1 MAVNF
6 KNKESVLEV
15 KPWEKVGEPNT
26 IIQIHDKRIVMR
38 KFKNP
43 RTNKV
48 EEFYQFGTTPYACII
63 LPLNTDNE
71 VLAVKQFR
79 HGADKIL
86 LELPGGNP
94 KTPEQTPEEVAEE
107 ELFEESLGHR
117 AEKIIKLNSE
127 PLWFNPATFITPF
140 HAFLALGCRQTEES
154 FKLDQGEYL
163 ELTKIPLKKWL
174 AMCTSGKIVDAK
186 SMAVTFLALDNI
198 GLKIT

>member
-1 MAVNF
+1 M
-6 KNKESVLEV
+6 EV
-15 KPWEKVGEPNT
+15 KSWERVGEPKT
-26 IIQIHDKRIVMR
+26 IIQIHDKRIVMQ
-38 KFKNP
+38 KFQNP
-43 RTNKV
+43 RTNNV
-48 EEFYQFGTTPYACII
+48 EEFYQFGTTSYACII
-63 LPLNTDNE
+63 LPLNTRGE

-79 HGADKIL
+79 HGADRVL

-107 ELFEESLGHR
+107 ELFEESFGHR

-140 HAFLALGCRQTEES
+140 HAFLALGCHQTEEC

-163 ELTKIPLKKWL
+163 ELIKVPLKTWI
-174 AMCTSGKIVDAK
+174 AMCSSGKIVDAK
-186 SMAVTFLALDNI
+186 SMAVTFLALNNI